1 MKSVGIVLLAAF
13 ALLAT
18 LAWAAP
24 DVVVKGLFANRAML
38 VIDGET
44 RLLKVGQTSPE
55 GVKLL
60 ASSSREAQVEIAGER
75 RVLTLSRQISA
86 TYKAAE
92 KAEVRIP
99 RGPDSHYWVRGAI
112 NGKPVSMMVDTGATM
127 LAMSGRDATRLG
139 IDYRAGQ
146 RSRAQTAGGVVDSF
160 VVRLDKVS
168 IGAIVVHQVLATV
181 VAGDFPQ
188 QILLGNSLLSR
199 IEMREES
206 GVLVLRQKI

>member
-1 MKSVGIVLLAAF
+1 MKRMTHMLLAGA
-13 ALLAT
+13 ALFAT
-18 LAWAAP
+18 LAQAAP
-24 DVVVKGLFANRAML
+24 DVVVKGLFANRAIL

-44 RLLKVGQTSPE
+44 RMLKVGQTSPE

-60 ASSSREAQVEIAGER
+60 ASTSREAQVEIAGER
-75 RVLTLSRQISA
+75 RALTLSRQISA

-99 RGPDSHYWVRGAI
+99 RGADSHYWVRGAI

-127 LAMSGRDATRLG
+127 LAMSSREAARLG
-139 IDYRAGQ
+139 IEFRAGQ
-146 RSRAQTAGGVVDSF
+146 RSQAQTAGGVVDSF

-168 IGAIVVHQVLATV
+168 IGPIVVHQVLATV
-181 VAGDFPQ
+181 VEGAFPQ

-199 IEMREES
+199 VEMREER